1 MTGRRAEDGPGRNE
15 GSGGTQDRHRE
26 PDKGH
31 KGTGQGGQ
39 SGQTGGQGQQGG
51 RKQDDR

>member
-1 MTGRRAEDGPGRNE
+1 MSGERAEHGAGRNE

-39 SGQTGGQGQQGG
+39 SGKTGGQGQQGG
-51 RKQDDR
+51 HKQDDR